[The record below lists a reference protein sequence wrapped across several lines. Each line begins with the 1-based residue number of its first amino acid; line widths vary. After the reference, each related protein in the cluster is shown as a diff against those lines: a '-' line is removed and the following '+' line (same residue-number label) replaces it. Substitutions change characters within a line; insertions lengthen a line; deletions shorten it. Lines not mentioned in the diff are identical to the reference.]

1 MNGNGQVI
9 VAGLFLVTSIAVA
22 MFAVRMFEVPTYE
35 PEAKPIELLQF
46 EGGEA
51 IFSPA
56 PIELLEVNANAAP
69 FNLAPIELLLQQTE
83 STEQGLTP
91 EQLYHGI
98 SAQALAQAKA
108 VSEAKAFTH
117 PGTCSGRY

>member
-22 MFAVRMFEVPTYE
+22 MFAVGMFEFPTYE
-35 PEAKPIELLQF
+35 PEAKPIELLQI

-56 PIELLEVNANAAP
+56 PVELLEVNANAVP
-69 FNLAPIELLLQQTE
+69 FNLAPIELLLRQTE
-83 STEQGLTP
+83 SGEQGLTP
-91 EQLYHGI
+91 EQIYHGI
-98 SAQALAQAKA
+98 STQALAQAKA
-108 VSEAKAFTH
+108 ISEAKAIAH
-117 PGTCSGRY
+117 PGACSGRY

>member
-22 MFAVRMFEVPTYE
+22 MFAVGMFEVPTYE
-35 PEAKPIELLQF
+35 PEAKPIELLQI

-69 FNLAPIELLLQQTE
+69 FNLAPIELLLRQTE
-83 STEQGLTP
+83 SAEQGLTP
-91 EQLYHGI
+91 EQIYHGI
-98 SAQALAQAKA
+98 STQALAQAKA
-108 VSEAKAFTH
+108 VSEAKVFVHTGA
-117 PGTCSGRY
+117 CSGRY